1 MATMRDRLDAPM
13 LIGVGAAFD
22 FLGGQISEAPMWVQ
36 KRGLEWAYRL
46 TREPKRLFWRYAK
59 YNPLF
64 VLTFAVQYLR
74 TRLDRG

>member
-1 MATMRDRLDAPM
+1 MATMRERLDAPV

-22 FLGGQISEAPMWVQ
+22 FLGGRVSEAPLWVQ
-36 KRGLEWAYRL
+36 NRGLEWAYRL

-64 VLTFAVQYLR
+64 VIVFARQWLR
-74 TRLDRG
+74 AKLR